1 VKDNTHMRITT
12 PIIAAALL
20 TAAPAIAQNEPAP
33 TNASDINAIAATD
46 ANLAAPDANAA
57 APANVEVAPLPVD
70 NSIAPAPVEEKHGFP
85 WGVLGL
91 LGLLGFLPRARK
103 RG

>member
-1 VKDNTHMRITT
+1 MRITT

-33 TNASDINAIAATD
+33 TNATDVNAVTATD
-46 ANLAAPDANAA
+46 ANLAVPDANVA
-57 APANVEVAPLPVD
+57 APVDVNLTPVD
-70 NSIAPAPVEEKHGFP
+70 TVDNTVAPAPVEEKHGFP